1 MRPWFSARV
10 RSKER
15 FFLAL
20 LTEMRAAHHL
30 RAGQQLAREGRFVQ
44 AVERYRNVLGLQPR
58 NARALLHMARA
69 LVAMGDREGAVQAA
83 LQALEL
89 KPRDA
94 AFLIL
99 AGEVQ
104 LDAGHPN
111 AATELFERALERS
124 RQNDLARA
132 YLRLANWRSRG
143 DILWAEELREAGL
156 PDSTAFLVRL
166 LMTVEEHL
174 RPAKPPAPA
183 PVTVP
188 SALPF
193 CAPRFNDALLPGVRS

>member
-1 MRPWFSARV
+1 M
-10 RSKER
+10 
-15 FFLAL
+15 AL
-20 LTEMRAAHHL
+20 LTEMRAAHNL
-30 RAGQQLAREGRFVQ
+30 RAGQHLARKGRFVQ
-44 AVERYRNVLGLQPR
+44 AVQRFRNVLALQPR

-69 LVAMGDREGAVQAA
+69 LVATGDREEAVQAA
-83 LQALEL
+83 LRALEL

-99 AGEVQ
+99 AGEVR
-104 LDAGHPN
+104 LDAGCPE

-124 RQNDLARA
+124 PQNDLARA
-132 YLRLANWRSRG
+132 YLRLAHWRSTG
-143 DILWAEELREAGL
+143 DILWAEQLRAAAL

-166 LMTVEEHL
+166 LMTVEENL
-174 RPAKPPAPA
+174 RPAKPPA

-193 CAPRFNDALLPGVRS
+193 CAPRFNDTLLRGGRS